1 MCRLAGYLG
10 EPLALAALADAAPH
24 SLYRQSY
31 AAKEG
36 KSPVE
41 ALKAK
46 GLTIVDWT
54 DLGAFMGYWI
64 ERTHARHIKEYT
76 DTMEKVRKKYEAAHP
91 GVKPDLDIQF

>member
-1 MCRLAGYLG
+1 
-10 EPLALAALADAAPH
+10 
-24 SLYRQSY
+24 
-31 AAKEG
+31 
-36 KSPVE
+36 
-41 ALKAK
+41 
-46 GLTIVDWT
+46 VDWT